1 MKLPNWKTVCVVI
14 LTLLLVNLCFV
25 GPVYWCY
32 YYIPPENVWVR
43 EYEAGA
49 EECVGQVNVMRF
61 LAWGDEFEIGA
72 NSEGI
77 AVFKDPFAAF
87 RAFKRLFAEEIKA
100 VQEEFELKPLTQFN
114 YRQYLTFGWQC
125 SSDLDTHAVSSFFD
139 IYENSFN

>member
-1 MKLPNWKTVCVVI
+1 MKLPSWKTVCVVI

-72 NSEGI
+72 NSEGV
-77 AVFKDPFAAF
+77 AVFKHPFLAF
-87 RAFKRLFAEEIKA
+87 WTFRWRYAEEIKA
-100 VQEEFELKPLTQFN
+100 VQERFDLGLLTQFN
-114 YRQYLTFGWQC
+114 YRPYLILGSQC
-125 SSDLDTHAVSSFFD
+125 PNDPGAHMVSLFLD
-139 IYENSFN
+139 IYENSFD